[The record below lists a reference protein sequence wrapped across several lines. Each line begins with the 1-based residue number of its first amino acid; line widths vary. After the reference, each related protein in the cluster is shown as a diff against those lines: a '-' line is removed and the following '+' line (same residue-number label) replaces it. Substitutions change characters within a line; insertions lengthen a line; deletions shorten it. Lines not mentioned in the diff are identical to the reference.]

1 MAESDFTEILEKIA
15 NNPDVIEKLTSIT
28 QSTAKDSPQEG
39 LSKIMDAISPLINQI
54 SSEGKVEK
62 SDTPPSKTDE
72 PPLSV
77 PLAKLGEKITKNS
90 KLLMALKPYLSRER
104 CEIIDTIVKIAQVGD
119 LMKLV
124 K

>member
-28 QSTAKDSPQEG
+28 QSTAKDSPQDG

-62 SDTPPSKTDE
+62 SDTPTSKTDE